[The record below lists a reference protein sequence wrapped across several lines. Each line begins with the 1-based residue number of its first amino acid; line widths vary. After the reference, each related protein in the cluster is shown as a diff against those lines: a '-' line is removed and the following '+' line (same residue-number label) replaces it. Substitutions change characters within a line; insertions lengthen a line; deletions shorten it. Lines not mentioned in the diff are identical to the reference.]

1 MQEAKTIQEYK
12 VYHYTYTIPWWSCV
26 GSIRKEQLRNS
37 CGTYVYT
44 RFASLT
50 SFRGFR
56 RAHYTACPAVQH
68 DFSLSASHSV
78 KTVDRVTITAMTI
91 AVLCIFTCMAG
102 ECRRCAN
109 CNENNYACI
118 NVEAAVEVNSPGGGA
133 AGRRP
138 TQEFREW

>member
-12 VYHYTYTIPWWSCV
+12 VYHYTFLGDRAWAAQ
-26 GSIRKEQLRNS
+26 ERNS
-37 CGTYVYT
+37 CGIAVVRTYIHKICIINFISRVPPRTLYCVPCCTT
-44 RFASLT
+44 RLLISE
-50 SFRGFR
+50 
-56 RAHYTACPAVQH
+56 
-68 DFSLSASHSV
+68 SHSV

-118 NVEAAVEVNSPGGGA
+118 NVEAAVEVNSPGT
-133 AGRRP
+133 AGRWP
-138 TQEFREW
+138 TQEFRE